1 MTQQTLYTVTVY
13 SENQVGLLNQISII
27 FTRRQLN
34 IESLSVSGSAIE
46 GVHKFTITTYSDRET
61 MEKLVKQIEKRID
74 VLRAFFY
81 TDDEIIFQEVAL
93 YKVPTDKLLDDR
105 SIEDLIRKHNA
116 RILEVNRTYT
126 VIEKSGH
133 PRRNSISVRRTE
145 SIRCHAIR
153 PVGTCRHNQIDRRA
167 RKHIPTRTTIP
178 TKPTMKEKEEQ
189 SKRQTEPVYS
199 KTYTVEPAEGNG
211 QQELPL
217 TLLAKRILEV
227 ATLHAESWGVGYST
241 LIKNRQVWVL
251 SRLTVEMYRYPL
263 INEHY
268 TLQTWIEGY
277 NKHFSSRNFA
287 ILGRGRLSLRICP
300 HDLGRY
306 RFG

>member
-116 RILEVNRTYT
+116 RMLEVNRTYT

-133 PRRNSISVRRTE
+133 PDETQSLFEELSRYDVMQFVRSGRV
-145 SIRCHAIR
+145 AI
-153 PVGTCRHNQIDRRA
+153 
-167 RKHIPTRTTIP
+167 
-178 TKPTMKEKEEQ
+178 TK
-189 SKRQTEPVYS
+189 S
-199 KTYTVEPAEGNG
+199 TVEHVSIFLQE
-211 QQELPL
+211 QQ
-217 TLLAKRILEV
+217 
-227 ATLHAESWGVGYST
+227 Y
-241 LIKNRQVWVL
+241 RQNQL
-251 SRLTVEMYRYPL
+251 
-263 INEHY
+263 
-268 TLQTWIEGY
+268 
-277 NKHFSSRNFA
+277 
-287 ILGRGRLSLRICP
+287 
-300 HDLGRY
+300 
-306 RFG
+306 

>member
-46 GVHKFTITTYSDRET
+46 GVHKFPITTYSDRET

-133 PRRNSISVRRTE
+133 PDETQSLFEELSRYDVMQFVRSGRV
-145 SIRCHAIR
+145 AI
-153 PVGTCRHNQIDRRA
+153 
-167 RKHIPTRTTIP
+167 
-178 TKPTMKEKEEQ
+178 TK
-189 SKRQTEPVYS
+189 S
-199 KTYTVEPAEGNG
+199 TVEHVSIFLQE
-211 QQELPL
+211 QQ
-217 TLLAKRILEV
+217 
-227 ATLHAESWGVGYST
+227 Y
-241 LIKNRQVWVL
+241 RQNQL
-251 SRLTVEMYRYPL
+251 
-263 INEHY
+263 
-268 TLQTWIEGY
+268 
-277 NKHFSSRNFA
+277 
-287 ILGRGRLSLRICP
+287 
-300 HDLGRY
+300 
-306 RFG
+306 

>member
-116 RILEVNRTYT
+116 RYLEVNRTYT
-126 VIEKSGH
+126 VIEKSSH
-133 PRRNSISVRRTE
+133 PDETKSLIEELSRYDVMQFVRSGRV
-145 SIRCHAIR
+145 AI
-153 PVGTCRHNQIDRRA
+153 
-167 RKHIPTRTTIP
+167 
-178 TKPTMKEKEEQ
+178 TK
-189 SKRQTEPVYS
+189 S
-199 KTYTVEPAEGNG
+199 TVEHVSIFLQE
-211 QQELPL
+211 QQ
-217 TLLAKRILEV
+217 
-227 ATLHAESWGVGYST
+227 Y
-241 LIKNRQVWVL
+241 RQNQL
-251 SRLTVEMYRYPL
+251 
-263 INEHY
+263 
-268 TLQTWIEGY
+268 
-277 NKHFSSRNFA
+277 
-287 ILGRGRLSLRICP
+287 
-300 HDLGRY
+300 
-306 RFG
+306 

>member
-81 TDDEIIFQEVAL
+81 TDGDIIFQEVAL

-133 PRRNSISVRRTE
+133 PDETQSLFEELSRYDVMQFVRSGRV
-145 SIRCHAIR
+145 AI
-153 PVGTCRHNQIDRRA
+153 
-167 RKHIPTRTTIP
+167 
-178 TKPTMKEKEEQ
+178 TK
-189 SKRQTEPVYS
+189 S
-199 KTYTVEPAEGNG
+199 TVEHVSIFLQE
-211 QQELPL
+211 QQ
-217 TLLAKRILEV
+217 
-227 ATLHAESWGVGYST
+227 Y
-241 LIKNRQVWVL
+241 RQNQL
-251 SRLTVEMYRYPL
+251 
-263 INEHY
+263 
-268 TLQTWIEGY
+268 
-277 NKHFSSRNFA
+277 
-287 ILGRGRLSLRICP
+287 
-300 HDLGRY
+300 
-306 RFG
+306 

>member
-116 RILEVNRTYT
+116 RILEVIRTYT

-133 PRRNSISVRRTE
+133 PDETQSLFEELSRYDVMQFVRSGRV
-145 SIRCHAIR
+145 AI
-153 PVGTCRHNQIDRRA
+153 
-167 RKHIPTRTTIP
+167 
-178 TKPTMKEKEEQ
+178 TK
-189 SKRQTEPVYS
+189 S
-199 KTYTVEPAEGNG
+199 TVEHVSIFLQE
-211 QQELPL
+211 QQ
-217 TLLAKRILEV
+217 
-227 ATLHAESWGVGYST
+227 Y
-241 LIKNRQVWVL
+241 RQNQL
-251 SRLTVEMYRYPL
+251 
-263 INEHY
+263 
-268 TLQTWIEGY
+268 
-277 NKHFSSRNFA
+277 
-287 ILGRGRLSLRICP
+287 
-300 HDLGRY
+300 
-306 RFG
+306 

>member
-46 GVHKFTITTYSDRET
+46 GVHKFTIMTYSDRET

-133 PRRNSISVRRTE
+133 PDETQSLFEELSRYDVMQFVRSGRV
-145 SIRCHAIR
+145 AI
-153 PVGTCRHNQIDRRA
+153 
-167 RKHIPTRTTIP
+167 
-178 TKPTMKEKEEQ
+178 TK
-189 SKRQTEPVYS
+189 S
-199 KTYTVEPAEGNG
+199 TVEHVSIFLQE
-211 QQELPL
+211 QQ
-217 TLLAKRILEV
+217 
-227 ATLHAESWGVGYST
+227 Y
-241 LIKNRQVWVL
+241 RQNQL
-251 SRLTVEMYRYPL
+251 
-263 INEHY
+263 
-268 TLQTWIEGY
+268 
-277 NKHFSSRNFA
+277 
-287 ILGRGRLSLRICP
+287 
-300 HDLGRY
+300 
-306 RFG
+306 

>member
-133 PRRNSISVRRTE
+133 PDETQSLF
-145 SIRCHAIR
+145 
-153 PVGTCRHNQIDRRA
+153 
-167 RKHIPTRTTIP
+167 
-178 TKPTMKEKEEQ
+178 EE
-189 SKRQTEPVYS
+189 
-199 KTYTVEPAEGNG
+199 
-211 QQELPL
+211 
-217 TLLAKRILEV
+217 
-227 ATLHAESWGVGYST
+227 
-241 LIKNRQVWVL
+241 L
-251 SRLTVEMYRYPL
+251 SRYDVMQFVRSGRVAITKSTVDHVSIFLQEQQYRQNQL
-263 INEHY
+263 
-268 TLQTWIEGY
+268 
-277 NKHFSSRNFA
+277 
-287 ILGRGRLSLRICP
+287 
-300 HDLGRY
+300 
-306 RFG
+306 

>member
-1 MTQQTLYTVTVY
+1 MTQQTLYTITVY

-133 PRRNSISVRRTE
+133 PDETQSLFEELSRYDVMQFVRSGRV
-145 SIRCHAIR
+145 AI
-153 PVGTCRHNQIDRRA
+153 
-167 RKHIPTRTTIP
+167 
-178 TKPTMKEKEEQ
+178 TK
-189 SKRQTEPVYS
+189 S
-199 KTYTVEPAEGNG
+199 TVEHVSIFLQE
-211 QQELPL
+211 QQ
-217 TLLAKRILEV
+217 
-227 ATLHAESWGVGYST
+227 Y
-241 LIKNRQVWVL
+241 RQNQL
-251 SRLTVEMYRYPL
+251 
-263 INEHY
+263 
-268 TLQTWIEGY
+268 
-277 NKHFSSRNFA
+277 
-287 ILGRGRLSLRICP
+287 
-300 HDLGRY
+300 
-306 RFG
+306 

>member
-93 YKVPTDKLLDDR
+93 YKVPTDELLDDR

-133 PRRNSISVRRTE
+133 PDETQSLFEELSRYDVMQFVRSGRV
-145 SIRCHAIR
+145 AI
-153 PVGTCRHNQIDRRA
+153 
-167 RKHIPTRTTIP
+167 
-178 TKPTMKEKEEQ
+178 TK
-189 SKRQTEPVYS
+189 S
-199 KTYTVEPAEGNG
+199 TVEHVSIFLQE
-211 QQELPL
+211 QQ
-217 TLLAKRILEV
+217 
-227 ATLHAESWGVGYST
+227 Y
-241 LIKNRQVWVL
+241 RQNQL
-251 SRLTVEMYRYPL
+251 
-263 INEHY
+263 
-268 TLQTWIEGY
+268 
-277 NKHFSSRNFA
+277 
-287 ILGRGRLSLRICP
+287 
-300 HDLGRY
+300 
-306 RFG
+306 

>member
-46 GVHKFTITTYSDRET
+46 GVHKFTLTTYSDRET

-133 PRRNSISVRRTE
+133 PDETQSLFEELSRYDVMQFVRSGRV
-145 SIRCHAIR
+145 AI
-153 PVGTCRHNQIDRRA
+153 
-167 RKHIPTRTTIP
+167 
-178 TKPTMKEKEEQ
+178 TK
-189 SKRQTEPVYS
+189 S
-199 KTYTVEPAEGNG
+199 TVEHVSIFLQE
-211 QQELPL
+211 QQ
-217 TLLAKRILEV
+217 
-227 ATLHAESWGVGYST
+227 Y
-241 LIKNRQVWVL
+241 RQNQL
-251 SRLTVEMYRYPL
+251 
-263 INEHY
+263 
-268 TLQTWIEGY
+268 
-277 NKHFSSRNFA
+277 
-287 ILGRGRLSLRICP
+287 
-300 HDLGRY
+300 
-306 RFG
+306 

>member
-116 RILEVNRTYT
+116 RILEVNRTYP

-133 PRRNSISVRRTE
+133 PDETQSLFEELSRYDVMQFVRSGRV
-145 SIRCHAIR
+145 AI
-153 PVGTCRHNQIDRRA
+153 
-167 RKHIPTRTTIP
+167 
-178 TKPTMKEKEEQ
+178 TK
-189 SKRQTEPVYS
+189 S
-199 KTYTVEPAEGNG
+199 TVEHVSIFLQE
-211 QQELPL
+211 QQ
-217 TLLAKRILEV
+217 
-227 ATLHAESWGVGYST
+227 Y
-241 LIKNRQVWVL
+241 RQNQL
-251 SRLTVEMYRYPL
+251 
-263 INEHY
+263 
-268 TLQTWIEGY
+268 
-277 NKHFSSRNFA
+277 
-287 ILGRGRLSLRICP
+287 
-300 HDLGRY
+300 
-306 RFG
+306 

>member
-34 IESLSVSGSAIE
+34 IESLSVSGSDIE

-133 PRRNSISVRRTE
+133 PDETQSLFEELSRYDVMQFVRSGRV
-145 SIRCHAIR
+145 AI
-153 PVGTCRHNQIDRRA
+153 
-167 RKHIPTRTTIP
+167 
-178 TKPTMKEKEEQ
+178 TK
-189 SKRQTEPVYS
+189 S
-199 KTYTVEPAEGNG
+199 TVEHVSIFLQE
-211 QQELPL
+211 QQ
-217 TLLAKRILEV
+217 
-227 ATLHAESWGVGYST
+227 Y
-241 LIKNRQVWVL
+241 RQNQL
-251 SRLTVEMYRYPL
+251 
-263 INEHY
+263 
-268 TLQTWIEGY
+268 
-277 NKHFSSRNFA
+277 
-287 ILGRGRLSLRICP
+287 
-300 HDLGRY
+300 
-306 RFG
+306 

>member
-93 YKVPTDKLLDDR
+93 YKVPTDKLLDDK

-133 PRRNSISVRRTE
+133 PDETQSLFEELSRYDVMQFVRSGRV
-145 SIRCHAIR
+145 AI
-153 PVGTCRHNQIDRRA
+153 
-167 RKHIPTRTTIP
+167 
-178 TKPTMKEKEEQ
+178 TK
-189 SKRQTEPVYS
+189 S
-199 KTYTVEPAEGNG
+199 TVEHVSIFLQE
-211 QQELPL
+211 QQ
-217 TLLAKRILEV
+217 
-227 ATLHAESWGVGYST
+227 Y
-241 LIKNRQVWVL
+241 RQNQL
-251 SRLTVEMYRYPL
+251 
-263 INEHY
+263 
-268 TLQTWIEGY
+268 
-277 NKHFSSRNFA
+277 
-287 ILGRGRLSLRICP
+287 
-300 HDLGRY
+300 
-306 RFG
+306 

>member
-133 PRRNSISVRRTE
+133 PDETQSLFEELSRYDVMQFVRSGRV
-145 SIRCHAIR
+145 AI
-153 PVGTCRHNQIDRRA
+153 
-167 RKHIPTRTTIP
+167 
-178 TKPTMKEKEEQ
+178 TK
-189 SKRQTEPVYS
+189 S
-199 KTYTVEPAEGNG
+199 TVEHVSIFLQE
-211 QQELPL
+211 QQYQL
-217 TLLAKRILEV
+217 
-227 ATLHAESWGVGYST
+227 
-241 LIKNRQVWVL
+241 
-251 SRLTVEMYRYPL
+251 
-263 INEHY
+263 
-268 TLQTWIEGY
+268 
-277 NKHFSSRNFA
+277 
-287 ILGRGRLSLRICP
+287 
-300 HDLGRY
+300 
-306 RFG
+306 

>member
-133 PRRNSISVRRTE
+133 PDETQSLFEELSRYDVMQFVRSGRV
-145 SIRCHAIR
+145 AI
-153 PVGTCRHNQIDRRA
+153 
-167 RKHIPTRTTIP
+167 
-178 TKPTMKEKEEQ
+178 TK
-189 SKRQTEPVYS
+189 S
-199 KTYTVEPAEGNG
+199 TVEHVSILLQE
-211 QQELPL
+211 QQ
-217 TLLAKRILEV
+217 
-227 ATLHAESWGVGYST
+227 Y
-241 LIKNRQVWVL
+241 RQNQL
-251 SRLTVEMYRYPL
+251 
-263 INEHY
+263 
-268 TLQTWIEGY
+268 
-277 NKHFSSRNFA
+277 
-287 ILGRGRLSLRICP
+287 
-300 HDLGRY
+300 
-306 RFG
+306 

>member
-61 MEKLVKQIEKRID
+61 MDKLVKQIEKRID

-133 PRRNSISVRRTE
+133 PDETQSLFEELSRYDVMQFVRSGRV
-145 SIRCHAIR
+145 AI
-153 PVGTCRHNQIDRRA
+153 
-167 RKHIPTRTTIP
+167 
-178 TKPTMKEKEEQ
+178 TK
-189 SKRQTEPVYS
+189 S
-199 KTYTVEPAEGNG
+199 TVEHVSIFLQE
-211 QQELPL
+211 QQ
-217 TLLAKRILEV
+217 
-227 ATLHAESWGVGYST
+227 Y
-241 LIKNRQVWVL
+241 RQNQL
-251 SRLTVEMYRYPL
+251 
-263 INEHY
+263 
-268 TLQTWIEGY
+268 
-277 NKHFSSRNFA
+277 
-287 ILGRGRLSLRICP
+287 
-300 HDLGRY
+300 
-306 RFG
+306 

>member
-27 FTRRQLN
+27 VTRRQLN

-133 PRRNSISVRRTE
+133 PDETQSLFEELSRYDVMQFVRSGRV
-145 SIRCHAIR
+145 AI
-153 PVGTCRHNQIDRRA
+153 
-167 RKHIPTRTTIP
+167 
-178 TKPTMKEKEEQ
+178 TK
-189 SKRQTEPVYS
+189 S
-199 KTYTVEPAEGNG
+199 TVEHVSIFLQE
-211 QQELPL
+211 QQ
-217 TLLAKRILEV
+217 
-227 ATLHAESWGVGYST
+227 Y
-241 LIKNRQVWVL
+241 RQNQL
-251 SRLTVEMYRYPL
+251 
-263 INEHY
+263 
-268 TLQTWIEGY
+268 
-277 NKHFSSRNFA
+277 
-287 ILGRGRLSLRICP
+287 
-300 HDLGRY
+300 
-306 RFG
+306 

>member
-1 MTQQTLYTVTVY
+1 MTQQKLYTVTVY

-133 PRRNSISVRRTE
+133 PDETQSLFEELSRYDVMQFVRSGRV
-145 SIRCHAIR
+145 AI
-153 PVGTCRHNQIDRRA
+153 
-167 RKHIPTRTTIP
+167 
-178 TKPTMKEKEEQ
+178 TK
-189 SKRQTEPVYS
+189 S
-199 KTYTVEPAEGNG
+199 TVEHVSIFLQE
-211 QQELPL
+211 QQ
-217 TLLAKRILEV
+217 
-227 ATLHAESWGVGYST
+227 Y
-241 LIKNRQVWVL
+241 RQNQL
-251 SRLTVEMYRYPL
+251 
-263 INEHY
+263 
-268 TLQTWIEGY
+268 
-277 NKHFSSRNFA
+277 
-287 ILGRGRLSLRICP
+287 
-300 HDLGRY
+300 
-306 RFG
+306 

>member
-46 GVHKFTITTYSDRET
+46 GVHKFTITTYSDHET

-133 PRRNSISVRRTE
+133 PDETQSLFEELSRYDVMQFVRSGRV
-145 SIRCHAIR
+145 AI
-153 PVGTCRHNQIDRRA
+153 
-167 RKHIPTRTTIP
+167 
-178 TKPTMKEKEEQ
+178 TK
-189 SKRQTEPVYS
+189 S
-199 KTYTVEPAEGNG
+199 TVEHVSIFLQE
-211 QQELPL
+211 QQ
-217 TLLAKRILEV
+217 
-227 ATLHAESWGVGYST
+227 Y
-241 LIKNRQVWVL
+241 RQNQL
-251 SRLTVEMYRYPL
+251 
-263 INEHY
+263 
-268 TLQTWIEGY
+268 
-277 NKHFSSRNFA
+277 
-287 ILGRGRLSLRICP
+287 
-300 HDLGRY
+300 
-306 RFG
+306 

>member
-105 SIEDLIRKHNA
+105 SIQDLIRKHNA

-133 PRRNSISVRRTE
+133 PDETQSLFEELSRYDVMQFVRSGRV
-145 SIRCHAIR
+145 AI
-153 PVGTCRHNQIDRRA
+153 
-167 RKHIPTRTTIP
+167 
-178 TKPTMKEKEEQ
+178 TK
-189 SKRQTEPVYS
+189 S
-199 KTYTVEPAEGNG
+199 TVEHVSIFLQE
-211 QQELPL
+211 QQ
-217 TLLAKRILEV
+217 
-227 ATLHAESWGVGYST
+227 Y
-241 LIKNRQVWVL
+241 RQNQL
-251 SRLTVEMYRYPL
+251 
-263 INEHY
+263 
-268 TLQTWIEGY
+268 
-277 NKHFSSRNFA
+277 
-287 ILGRGRLSLRICP
+287 
-300 HDLGRY
+300 
-306 RFG
+306 

>member
-46 GVHKFTITTYSDRET
+46 CVHKFTITTYSDRET

-133 PRRNSISVRRTE
+133 PDETQSLFEELSRYDVMQFVRSGRV
-145 SIRCHAIR
+145 AI
-153 PVGTCRHNQIDRRA
+153 
-167 RKHIPTRTTIP
+167 
-178 TKPTMKEKEEQ
+178 TK
-189 SKRQTEPVYS
+189 S
-199 KTYTVEPAEGNG
+199 TVEHVSIFLQE
-211 QQELPL
+211 QQ
-217 TLLAKRILEV
+217 
-227 ATLHAESWGVGYST
+227 Y
-241 LIKNRQVWVL
+241 RQNQL
-251 SRLTVEMYRYPL
+251 
-263 INEHY
+263 
-268 TLQTWIEGY
+268 
-277 NKHFSSRNFA
+277 
-287 ILGRGRLSLRICP
+287 
-300 HDLGRY
+300 
-306 RFG
+306 

>member
-34 IESLSVSGSAIE
+34 IESLSVSGAAIE

-133 PRRNSISVRRTE
+133 PNETQSLFEELSRYDVMQFVRSGRV
-145 SIRCHAIR
+145 AI
-153 PVGTCRHNQIDRRA
+153 
-167 RKHIPTRTTIP
+167 
-178 TKPTMKEKEEQ
+178 TK
-189 SKRQTEPVYS
+189 S
-199 KTYTVEPAEGNG
+199 TVEHVSIFLQE
-211 QQELPL
+211 QQC
-217 TLLAKRILEV
+217 
-227 ATLHAESWGVGYST
+227 
-241 LIKNRQVWVL
+241 RQNQL
-251 SRLTVEMYRYPL
+251 
-263 INEHY
+263 
-268 TLQTWIEGY
+268 
-277 NKHFSSRNFA
+277 
-287 ILGRGRLSLRICP
+287 
-300 HDLGRY
+300 
-306 RFG
+306 

>member
-116 RILEVNRTYT
+116 SILEVNRTYT

-133 PRRNSISVRRTE
+133 PDETQSLFEELSRYDVMQFVRSGRV
-145 SIRCHAIR
+145 AI
-153 PVGTCRHNQIDRRA
+153 
-167 RKHIPTRTTIP
+167 
-178 TKPTMKEKEEQ
+178 TK
-189 SKRQTEPVYS
+189 S
-199 KTYTVEPAEGNG
+199 TVEHVSIFLQE
-211 QQELPL
+211 QQ
-217 TLLAKRILEV
+217 
-227 ATLHAESWGVGYST
+227 Y
-241 LIKNRQVWVL
+241 RQNQL
-251 SRLTVEMYRYPL
+251 
-263 INEHY
+263 
-268 TLQTWIEGY
+268 
-277 NKHFSSRNFA
+277 
-287 ILGRGRLSLRICP
+287 
-300 HDLGRY
+300 
-306 RFG
+306 

>member
-133 PRRNSISVRRTE
+133 PDETQSLFEELSRYDVMQFVRSGRV
-145 SIRCHAIR
+145 AI
-153 PVGTCRHNQIDRRA
+153 
-167 RKHIPTRTTIP
+167 
-178 TKPTMKEKEEQ
+178 TK
-189 SKRQTEPVYS
+189 S
-199 KTYTVEPAEGNG
+199 TVEHVSIFLQE
-211 QQELPL
+211 QQ
-217 TLLAKRILEV
+217 
-227 ATLHAESWGVGYST
+227 Y
-241 LIKNRQVWVL
+241 
-251 SRLTVEMYRYPL
+251 
-263 INEHY
+263 
-268 TLQTWIEGY
+268 
-277 NKHFSSRNFA
+277 
-287 ILGRGRLSLRICP
+287 LSLI
-300 HDLGRY
+300 HI
-306 RFG
+306 